1 MDSFLSLED
10 APSNSP
16 RSILT
21 EEAVVEPMSPG
32 AWHDVEEFVQENLP
46 PLATSPEEELSKQQR
61 KHKEL
66 LEKVGLESEDLKS
79 IYGSLGEDWKE
90 YKKKLT
96 ADQVEVV
103 RKIRAGYKNKKS
115 SEASRERWGKELQE
129 RRKNLEALKL
139 QATEKTSKSRQLS
152 AELQW
157 WSSQL
162 EDLEATIRNHNLEEL
177 APVREGSCTLMEV
190 VEWFPQPKN

>member
-46 PLATSPEEELSKQQR
+46 PLVAPPKEESSRQQKQ
-61 KHKEL
+61 HKEL
-66 LEKVGLESEDLKS
+66 LEGVGLNSEDLVG
-79 IYGSLGEDWKE
+79 IYGLETMDWEE
-90 YKKKLT
+90 YKKELT
-96 ADQVEVV
+96 PDQIEVV

-115 SEASRERWGKELQE
+115 SEASRERWGKELQA
-129 RRKNLEALKL
+129 RRKHLEALKL

>member
-46 PLATSPEEELSKQQR
+46 PLVAPPKEESSRQQKQ
-61 KHKEL
+61 HKEL
-66 LEKVGLESEDLKS
+66 LEGVGLNSEDLVG
-79 IYGSLGEDWKE
+79 IYGLETMDWEE

-96 ADQVEVV
+96 ADQIDVV

-115 SEASRERWGKELQE
+115 SEASRE
-129 RRKNLEALKL
+129 
-139 QATEKTSKSRQLS
+139 
-152 AELQW
+152 
-157 WSSQL
+157 
-162 EDLEATIRNHNLEEL
+162 
-177 APVREGSCTLMEV
+177 
-190 VEWFPQPKN
+190 

>member
-32 AWHDVEEFVQENLP
+32 AWHDVEELVQENLP
-46 PLATSPEEELSKQQR
+46 PLVAPPKEESSRQLKQ
-61 KHKEL
+61 HKKL
-66 LEKVGLESEDLKS
+66 LEGVGLNSEDLVG
-79 IYGSLGEDWKE
+79 IYGLETMDWEE

-96 ADQVEVV
+96 ADQIDVE
-103 RKIRAGYKNKKS
+103 RKIRAGYKNKKT

-129 RRKNLEALKL
+129 RRNLLEALKL
-139 QATEKTSKSRQLS
+139 QAKEKTSKSRQLA

-162 EDLEATIRNHNLEEL
+162 EELEATIRNHDLEEL
-177 APVREGSCTLMEV
+177 TPVKEGSCTLMEL